1 MKEQIE
7 RDLADKFSGPSNA
20 ARFLISFNPNKESA
34 TTIETPQV
42 TDFGEKYKAL
52 SETCRERI
60 FNAFRAY
67 PNIFGLSTATG
78 FSVEEF
84 EQAFKLY
91 NRTMV
96 RPVQR
101 MIADAYDKIYG
112 QKGVL
117 NIKPFTLDG
126 TNEQI
131 VD

>member
-1 MKEQIE
+1 MFGIPTENNG
-7 RDLADKFSGPSNA
+7 FSA
-20 ARFLISFNPNKESA
+20 EEYESA
-34 TTIETPQV
+34 
-42 TDFGEKYKAL
+42 
-52 SETCRERI
+52 
-60 FNAFRAY
+60 FR
-67 PNIFGLSTATG
+67 
-78 FSVEEF
+78 
-84 EQAFKLY
+84 LY